1 MEFIL
6 TMLSAFLGGAFALVG
21 QWYVFRNERYSTRRT
36 VLYYLLEIYGNVYR
50 LERLKSADKFFDK
63 LMHKLGLEMSDSE
76 MAKPF
81 LQKLLWENLF
91 EDVLD
96 KLDDHGEKYP
106 EIVNELSKENPTL
119 AYYISH
125 HAKSFEKMIDYLDSI
140 SESIKKEIPTKDH
153 KTLDEFFGAIFQ
165 TNLIT
170 SSHKDIRSSIVEVAS
185 SISIFESQRVRVVL
199 ENIEESISMEKE
211 MDELVNTILT
221 MNKAQS
227 NA

>member
-21 QWYVFRNERYSTRRT
+21 QWYVFRNERYSNRRN

-63 LMHKLGLEMSDSE
+63 LMYKLGVEMSDSE

-96 KLDDHGEKYP
+96 ELDNHGEKYP

-125 HAKSFEKMIDYLDSI
+125 HAKSLEKMIDYLDSI
-140 SESIKKEIPTKDH
+140 SESIKKEIPINDH
-153 KTLDEFFGAIFQ
+153 NTMDEFFGAIFQ
-165 TNLIT
+165 NNLIT
-170 SSHKDIRSSIVEVAS
+170 SSHKDIRSSIEEVAS
-185 SISIFESQRVRVVL
+185 SISILESRRVRVVL
-199 ENIEESISMEKE
+199 KNIEESISMEKE
-211 MDELVNTILT
+211 MDELVNAILT
-221 MNKAQS
+221 ISKAQS
-227 NA
+227 NS